1 MAEEVL
7 ERTAEAQDEQMERPP
22 LEQILEFA
30 GDRAAGCVSS
40 DSHHH
45 RIYAPGSAHGVT
57 CGLILDVGFIMLLCM
72 GHQSRNFWWQW
83 KLFWIGSGSVLEIC

>member
-1 MAEEVL
+1 
-7 ERTAEAQDEQMERPP
+7 MERPP

-30 GDRAAGCVSS
+30 GDRAAGCASS

-72 GHQSRNFWWQW
+72 GHQSHNFSWQW
-83 KLFWIGSGSVLEIC
+83 KLFWMGSDSVLEIC